1 MQHEKR
7 GRAPAQRRQHA
18 LRLYCPQDELFC
30 MIDADGSSTISS
42 QEFYDALADAP
53 EPEMTFRRF
62 KLAMV
67 ELAGVS

>member
-1 MQHEKR
+1 
-7 GRAPAQRRQHA
+7 
-18 LRLYCPQDELFC
+18 

-53 EPEMTFRRF
+53 EPEMTFRCF